1 MRFTFGRRMIMKQ
14 RAAVLGVLMFFVV
27 FLLLISSGAQAA
39 EKKEIVVGTSLT
51 LTGAQA
57 AQGAEM
63 KWSYEEA
70 VVDANKAGGVFVK
83 EYNKKL
89 PVRLVIADDESDP
102 GKAAAAVEKL
112 INADKVDLLLAT
124 SSTPLVMASAT
135 TAEKYKK
142 YLHATACIIPP
153 WQAQKFKWS
162 TLFFFDMKTF
172 SDVPFSVMKTLP
184 ADSKVERPALLMD
197 DSPDGRN
204 MRPLFKASAEK
215 ATYTLVADEEWAV
228 NAKDYSSLILK
239 LKEKKV
245 DAIVTVGT
253 TTDIITLVRQMKENK
268 FGVTYFHG
276 YKGTGQTAFAKAL
289 GKDSQYI
296 VTDGMWSDN
305 FPYPG
310 AQELGKRFYNKFERQ
325 STTAGLWYATAQ
337 TLLQAIERAG
347 TLDSAKVRD
356 AVVNHEF
363 KGTTMG
369 DVKYGPDGAATFN
382 QTASQWIDGQL
393 KLVFPS
399 VKGSFKAQPAPA
411 WDKR

>member
-1 MRFTFGRRMIMKQ
+1 MKQ
-14 RAAVLGVLMFFVV
+14 KSAVPGLTTIMMFFVTS
-27 FLLLISSGAQAA
+27 LLLISSGAQSA

-70 VVDANKAGGVFVK
+70 VADANKGGGVFVK
-83 EYNKKL
+83 AYNKKL
-89 PVRLVIADDESDP
+89 PVRLVIVDDESDP
-102 GKAAAAVEKL
+102 GKAAAAAEKL
-112 INADKVDLLLAT
+112 INAEKVDLLLAT
-124 SSTPLVMASAT
+124 SSTPLVMATAT

-142 YLHATACIIPP
+142 YLHATACIIPA
-153 WQAQKFKWS
+153 WQSAKFKWS
-162 TLFFFDMKTF
+162 SLFFFDMGTF
-172 SDVPFSVMKTLP
+172 STVPFAVMKTLP
-184 ADSKVERPALLMD
+184 TASKVERPALLMD
-197 DSPDGRN
+197 DSPDGRAMN
-204 MRPLFKASAEK
+204 PLFKASAEK
-215 ATYTLVADEEWAV
+215 AGFKLAADEEWAA

-239 LKEKKV
+239 LKEKNV

-253 TTDIITLVRQMKENK
+253 TSDIITLIRQMKENK
-268 FGVTYFHG
+268 FSVKYFHG
-276 YKGTGQTAFAKAL
+276 YKGTGQSEFAKAL
-289 GKDSQYI
+289 GKDAQYI

-305 FPYPG
+305 FPYPK
-310 AQELGKRFYNKFERQ
+310 AQELGKRFSDKFQRQ

-337 TLLQAIERAG
+337 TLFQAIERAG
-347 TLDSAKVRD
+347 TLDSAKVRE

-393 KLVFPS
+393 KLIYPT
-399 VKGSFKAQPAPA
+399 VKGSSKVQPAPA

>member
-1 MRFTFGRRMIMKQ
+1 MKQ
-14 RAAVLGVLMFFVV
+14 RAVMLSTWCVLF
-27 FLLLISSGAQAA
+27 FLLLISTGARAA

-63 KWSYEEA
+63 KWSYEQA
-70 VVDANKAGGVFVK
+70 VADVNKAGGVLVK

-89 PVRLVIADDESDP
+89 PVRLVLIDDESDP
-102 GKAAAAVEKL
+102 GKAAAAAEKL
-112 INADKVDLLLAT
+112 INAEKVDFLLST
-124 SSTPLVMASAT
+124 SSTPLVMATAT

-142 YLHATACIIPP
+142 YLQATACIIPP
-153 WQAQKFKWS
+153 WQGQKFKWS
-162 TLFFFDMKTF
+162 SLFFFDMKTF
-172 SDVPFSVMKTLP
+172 SDVPFLVMKTLP

-215 ATYTLVADEEWAV
+215 TGFKLVADEEWAV

-253 TTDIITLVRQMKENK
+253 TTDIITLIRQMKENK
-268 FGVTYFHG
+268 FSVKYFHG
-276 YKGTGQTAFAKAL
+276 YKGTGQAAFAKAL

-305 FPYPG
+305 FLYPK
-310 AQELGKRFYNKFERQ
+310 AQELGKQFYDKFQRQ

-337 TLLQAIERAG
+337 ILFQAIERAG
-347 TLDSAKVRD
+347 TLDSAKVRE

-369 DVKYGPDGAATFN
+369 DVKYGPEGAATFN

-399 VKGSFKAQPAPA
+399 VKGSIKVQAAPA

>member
-1 MRFTFGRRMIMKQ
+1 MKQ
-14 RAAVLGVLMFFVV
+14 RSAVPFLSTLVMCVV
-27 FLLLISSGAQAA
+27 CSLLLISGGVQAA
-39 EKKEIVVGTSLT
+39 EKMEIVIGTSLT

-70 VVDANKAGGVFVK
+70 IADANKGGGVFVK

-89 PVRLVIADDESDP
+89 PVRLVIVDDESDP
-102 GKAAAAVEKL
+102 GKAAAAAEKL

-124 SSTPLVMASAT
+124 SSTPLVMATAT

-153 WQAQKFKWS
+153 WQAQKFQWS
-162 TLFFFDMKTF
+162 TLFFFDIRTF
-172 SDVPFSVMKTLP
+172 SAVPFSVMKTLP
-184 ADSKVERPALLMD
+184 ASSKVEHPALLMD

-204 MRPLFKASAEK
+204 MNPLFKASAEK
-215 ATYTLVADEEWAV
+215 AGYTLAANEEWAV

-268 FGVTYFHG
+268 FSVKYFHG
-276 YKGTGQTAFAKAL
+276 YKGTGQAEFAKAL
-289 GKDSQYI
+289 GKDAQYI

-305 FPYPG
+305 FPYPK
-310 AQELGKRFYNKFERQ
+310 AQELGQRFAAKFQKQ

-347 TLDSAKVRD
+347 TLDSAKVRK
-356 AVVNHEF
+356 AVVDHEF

-369 DVKYGPDGAATFN
+369 DVKYGPEGAATFN
-382 QTASQWIDGQL
+382 QTANQWIDGQL
-393 KLVFPS
+393 KLIYPS
-399 VKGSFKAQPAPA
+399 VKGSFKVQSAPA

>member
-1 MRFTFGRRMIMKQ
+1 MKLKSALRRLT
-14 RAAVLGVLMFFVV
+14 AVMVFFPVA
-27 FLLLISSGAQAA
+27 LLLNSSGAQAA
-39 EKKEIVVGTSLT
+39 ERKDIVVGTSLT

-70 VVDANKAGGVFVK
+70 VADANKAGGVFVK

-89 PVRLVIADDESDP
+89 PVRLVIVDDESDP

-124 SSTPLVMASAT
+124 SSTPLVMASTT

-142 YLHATACIIPP
+142 YMHATACIIPP

-172 SDVPFSVMKTLP
+172 STVPFSVMNTLP

-215 ATYTLVADEEWAV
+215 AGYRLAADEEWAV

-239 LKEKKV
+239 LNEKKV
-245 DAIVTVGT
+245 DGIVTVGT
-253 TTDIITLVRQMKENK
+253 TADIMTLIRQMKENR
-268 FGVTYFHG
+268 FGVKYFHG
-276 YKGTGQTAFAKAL
+276 YKGTGQAAFAKAL

-305 FPYPG
+305 FPYPR
-310 AQELGKRFYNKFERQ
+310 AQELGKRFFDKFQRQ

-337 TLLQAIERAG
+337 TLLMAIERAG
-347 TLDSAKVRD
+347 TLDSARVRE
-356 AVVNHEF
+356 AVVNNEF

-369 DVKYGPDGAATFN
+369 DVKYGPEGAATFD
-382 QTASQWIDGQL
+382 QTANQWIDGQL
-393 KLVFPS
+393 KLIYPA
-399 VKGSFKAQPAPA
+399 VKGSFKVQPAPA
-411 WDKR
+411 WDRR

>member
-1 MRFTFGRRMIMKQ
+1 MNQRLTVSFLSTIIMY
-14 RAAVLGVLMFFVV
+14 VMVS
-27 FLLLISSGAQAA
+27 LLLISGGVQAA
-39 EKKEIVVGTSLT
+39 EKKEIVIGTSLT

-63 KWSYEEA
+63 KWAYEEA
-70 VVDANKAGGVFVK
+70 IADANRAGGVFVK
-83 EYNKKL
+83 EYKKKL
-89 PVRLVIADDESDP
+89 PVRLVIVDDESNP
-102 GKAAAAVEKL
+102 GKAAAAAEKL

-124 SSTPLVMASAT
+124 SSTPLVMATAT

-162 TLFFFDMKTF
+162 TLYFFDMKTF
-172 SDVPFSVMKTLP
+172 SDVPFSVMNTLP
-184 ADSKVERPALLMD
+184 AGSKVERPALLMD

-204 MRPLFKASAEK
+204 MRPLFKASAK
-215 ATYTLVADEEWAV
+215 KKGYNLVADEEWTV

-253 TTDIITLVRQMKENK
+253 TTDIMTLIRQMKENNFSVK
-268 FGVTYFHG
+268 YFHG
-276 YKGTGQTAFAKAL
+276 YKGTGQAAFAKGL

-296 VTDGMWSDN
+296 VTDGFWSEN
-305 FPYPG
+305 FPYPN
-310 AQELGKRFYNKFERQ
+310 AQALGKRFYDKFQRQ

-337 TLLQAIERAG
+337 TLLQAIKRAG

-356 AVVNHEF
+356 AVVNHKF

-369 DVKYGPDGAATFN
+369 DVKYGPEGAATFN
-382 QTASQWIDGQL
+382 PTAGQWIDGQL

-399 VKGSFKAQPAPA
+399 VKGSFKVQEAPA

>member
-1 MRFTFGRRMIMKQ
+1 MKYRTAAQGLAIIM
-14 RAAVLGVLMFFVV
+14 MFFIA
-27 FLLLISSGAQAA
+27 FPLLISTGAQAA

-57 AQGAEM
+57 AQGTEM
-63 KWSYEEA
+63 KWSYEA
-70 VVDANKAGGVFVK
+70 AIADANKAGGVFVK
-83 EYNKKL
+83 EYNQKL
-89 PVRLVIADDESDP
+89 PVRLVIVDDESDP
-102 GKAAAAVEKL
+102 GKAAAAAEKL
-112 INADKVDLLLAT
+112 INAEKVDLLLAT
-124 SSTPLVMASAT
+124 SSTPLVMATAT

-162 TLFFFDMKTF
+162 TLFFFDIATF

-184 ADSKVERPALLMD
+184 AGGKVERPALLMD

-204 MRPLFKASAEK
+204 MNPLFKASAEK
-215 ATYTLVADEEWAV
+215 AGYTLAANEEWAV

-276 YKGTGQTAFAKAL
+276 YKGTGQAEFAKAL
-289 GKDSQYI
+289 GKDAQYI
-296 VTDGMWSDN
+296 VTDGMWSEN
-305 FPYPG
+305 FPYPK
-310 AQELGKRFYNKFERQ
+310 AQELGKRFTDKFQKQ

-337 TLLQAIERAG
+337 TLLMAVERAG
-347 TLDSAKVRD
+347 SLDSAKVRNV
-356 AVVNHEF
+356 VVNHEF
-363 KGTTMG
+363 RGTTMG
-369 DVKYGPDGAATFN
+369 DVKYGPEGAATFN
-382 QTASQWIDGQL
+382 QTACQWIDGQL
-393 KLVFPS
+393 KLIFPS
-399 VKGSFKAQPAPA
+399 IKGSFKVQPAPL

>member
-1 MRFTFGRRMIMKQ
+1 MKQ
-14 RAAVLGVLMFFVV
+14 RSIVPGLTKMMMFFVV
-27 FLLLISSGAQAA
+27 SLLLISLEVQAA
-39 EKKEIVVGTSLT
+39 EKKEIVIGTSLT

-57 AQGAEM
+57 AQGSEM
-63 KWSYEEA
+63 KWSYEAA
-70 VVDANKAGGVFVK
+70 VADANKAGGVFVK
-83 EYNKKL
+83 TYNKKL
-89 PVRLVIADDESDP
+89 PVRLVIVDDESDP
-102 GKAAAAVEKL
+102 GKAAAAAEKL
-112 INADKVDLLLAT
+112 IKADKVDLLLAT
-124 SSTPLVMASAT
+124 SSTPLVMATAT

-184 ADSKVERPALLMD
+184 AGNKVERPALLMD

-215 ATYTLVADEEWAV
+215 SGYNLVADEEWAV

-253 TTDIITLVRQMKENK
+253 TTDIMTLIRQMKENNFSVK
-268 FGVTYFHG
+268 YFHG
-276 YKGTGQTAFAKAL
+276 YKGTGQAAFAKSL

-296 VTDGMWSDN
+296 VTDGFWSDN
-305 FPYPG
+305 FPYPK
-310 AQELGKRFYNKFERQ
+310 AKELGKRFYDKFQRQ

-337 TLLQAIERAG
+337 TLLKAIERAG
-347 TLDSAKVRD
+347 TLDSAKVRE

-369 DVKYGPDGAATFN
+369 NVKYGPEGAATFN
-382 QTASQWIDGQL
+382 PTASQWINGQL
-393 KLVFPS
+393 KLIFPS
-399 VKGSFKAQPAPA
+399 VKGSSKVQPAPA